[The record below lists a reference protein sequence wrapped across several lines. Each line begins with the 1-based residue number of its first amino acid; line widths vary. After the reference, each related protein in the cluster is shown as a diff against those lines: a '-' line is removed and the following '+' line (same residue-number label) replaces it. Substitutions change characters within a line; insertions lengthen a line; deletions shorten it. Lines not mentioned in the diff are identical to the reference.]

1 MPKDYYET
9 LGVGKT
15 ASEEDIKKA
24 YRGLARKFHP
34 DRNPGDKQ
42 AETRFKEIQEAY
54 DILSDK
60 TKRGQYDQ
68 FGFEGPRMG
77 PGGGPGG
84 PGFQWGGGFP
94 GGAGIDPAQAED
106 IISQLF
112 GGMGGGNPF
121 GGAAPGAKGRARGGR
136 RRNVAPEPVTS
147 EISVP
152 FLTAA
157 LGGTMSLGIEG
168 QHVDVRIPPGVET
181 GNTLRLQ
188 GQGPGG
194 ADLHLK
200 LQVEPHAFFRR
211 EDKDVIVTA
220 PLALAEA
227 VLGCKV
233 DVPTL
238 DGTKL
243 TVKVPPGTSSGA
255 RLRLRGKG
263 IKGGDQ
269 YIEIKV
275 VVPAP
280 QNDHERQLIEEFAK
294 LHPQD
299 PRSGAPWV

>member
-1 MPKDYYET
+1 
-9 LGVGKT
+9 
-15 ASEEDIKKA
+15 
-24 YRGLARKFHP
+24 
-34 DRNPGDKQ
+34 
-42 AETRFKEIQEAY
+42 
-54 DILSDK
+54 
-60 TKRGQYDQ
+60 
-68 FGFEGPRMG
+68 MG

-84 PGFQWGGGFP
+84 PNFQWGGGFP
-94 GGAGIDPAQAED
+94 GGAGIDPGQAED
-106 IISQLF
+106 ILSQLF
-112 GGMGGGNPF
+112 GGGGGSPF
-121 GGAAPGAKGRARGGR
+121 GGATPGTRGRARGGR

-168 QHVDVRIPPGVET
+168 QHVDVHIPAGVET

-211 EDKDVIVTA
+211 EGKDVVVSA
-220 PLALAEA
+220 PLSLPEA
-227 VLGCKV
+227 VLGCKL

-238 DGTKL
+238 DETKL

-299 PRSGAPWV
+299 PRPGAPWV

>member
-1 MPKDYYET
+1 MPRDYYET
-9 LGVGKT
+9 LGVSKT
-15 ASEEDIKKA
+15 ASEDEIKKA

-42 AETRFKEIQEAY
+42 AEVRFKEIQEAY
-54 DILSDK
+54 DIISDK
-60 TKRGQYDQ
+60 TKRAQYDQ
-68 FGFEGPRMG
+68 FGFEGRPWLWVSGLAWTLWTWRTHAFSHG
-77 PGGGPGG
+77 ARRLPGRGRHGSPAGGGYSSG
-84 PGFQWGGGFP
+84 
-94 GGAGIDPAQAED
+94 
-106 IISQLF
+106 QLF
-112 GGMGGGNPF
+112 GGHMGGSPF
-121 GGAAPGAKGRARGGR
+121 GGGAPGGRGRSRGGR

-168 QHVDVRIPPGVET
+168 QHVDVHIPPGVET

-200 LQVEPHAFFRR
+200 LKIEIPTPCSSAKARTRDQA
-211 EDKDVIVTA
+211 TT
-220 PLALAEA
+220 PLSLPEA
-227 VLGCKV
+227 VLGCKL

-243 TVKVPPGTSSGA
+243 TVKIPSGTSSGA

-275 VVPAP
+275 AAHSEP
-280 QNDHERQLIEEFAK
+280 
-294 LHPQD
+294 
-299 PRSGAPWV
+299 